1 MTDEVR
7 THYGDDT
14 PLDARWYV
22 VHTYSGY
29 ENKVKE
35 DLEKTVANRNLQDLI
50 LEVKY
55 PTEQVTEFKEG
66 SKKPRTVERK
76 VYPGY
81 VMVKMIMTDRTWY
94 VVRNTTGV
102 TGFVGPGSKPIPL
115 TDEEVTAMGVERIQ
129 LEMDVEIGETVRIIS
144 GAFANF
150 MGEVTAVDPE
160 KQTVTVVISLFGK
173 ETPCELDFVEI
184 QKI

>member
-1 MTDEVR
+1 
-7 THYGDDT
+7 
-14 PLDARWYV
+14 LDARWYV

-184 QKI
+184 QKL